1 MCNNSLRVIALLIFF
16 ACFANPVAGTT
27 QERSES
33 VLENEV
39 RQDVED
45 LHSFFVGW
53 YNGTLPD
60 SAFET
65 EFLARLDPDF
75 TIMRFGIMSW

>member
-1 MCNNSLRVIALLIFF
+1 M
-16 ACFANPVAGTT
+16 
-27 QERSES
+27 
-33 VLENEV
+33 ENEV